1 MPFSR
6 SDLQPLAEELSRA
19 ADQGLSLPIWWRD
32 DDAVHPSAKLER
44 LVTLTDQL
52 GIRPLLAVIPAKA
65 SPALADWLSGGA
77 ADVAQHGYAHANH
90 APTGSKSCEFP
101 ASLSTDEARRLLRD
115 GRRRMDAIFGRA
127 WLPIFVPPWNRF
139 GEAHRAL
146 LPACGFKVYSGFG
159 EVAALP
165 EGLQPLNVH
174 IDIMRWRPERRFL
187 GTEACLAALTREIAL
202 RRETI
207 SAKGTATAEPLGL
220 MTHHLV
226 HDEEAW
232 AFLEALAEY
241 LASAPAM
248 RWVSAVNLVN

>member
-19 ADQGLSLPIWWRD
+19 ADQGMSLPIWWRD

-44 LVTLTDQL
+44 LVRLTDRL
-52 GIRPLLAVIPAKA
+52 DIRPLLAVIPAKA
-65 SPALADWLSGGA
+65 TAALADWLLHA
-77 ADVAQHGYAHANH
+77 NTDAAQHGHAHANH

-101 ASLSTDEARRLLRD
+101 DRLSSKETEGLLQA
-115 GRRRMDAIFGRA
+115 GHRRMDAFFGRS

-139 GEAHRAL
+139 AERHLTL
-146 LPACGFKVYSGFG
+146 LPDCGFKVYSGFG
-159 EVAALP
+159 DAPVLP
-165 EGLQPLNVH
+165 EGLLPLNAH
-174 IDIMRWRPERRFL
+174 IDIMQWRPERRFI
-187 GTEACLAALTREIAL
+187 GTEACLAALTREIAR
-202 RRETI
+202 RREAA
-207 SAKGTATAEPLGL
+207 SAEPIGL

-232 AFLEALAEY
+232 AFLEALADY
-241 LASAPAM
+241 LESTPAM